1 MMLSGLGYKISGYP
15 PVRVRSPGRS
25 PSAACETALPPFP
38 RDFPRV
44 RRPTSS
50 FHSHDVFRPPERC
63 APSFQKVP
71 WMQKQPPARRRTASN
86 SVYER
91 RQLGARGVWVAPRYR
106 WRLHPA
112 VLLMTVC
119 RRHSEGRAHEL
130 PARAIG
136 LPVAPPWSVPGAHR
150 ASPLPPRCA
159 LRPGSLPSRTW
170 KGAELTRG

>member
-1 MMLSGLGYKISGYP
+1 MMLSGLGYRISGYP
-15 PVRVRSPGRS
+15 PVRVRSRGRS
-25 PSAACETALPPFP
+25 PSAACETALLPFP

-44 RRPTSS
+44 RRPASS
-50 FHSHDVFRPPERC
+50 LHSHDVFRPPERC

-130 PARAIG
+130 PARA
-136 LPVAPPWSVPGAHR
+136 S
-150 ASPLPPRCA
+150 ASPRS
-159 LRPGSLPSRTW
+159 RPGQCLGHTEPHPCLPGVSYGLGRCPA
-170 KGAELTRG
+170 GHGREQS